1 MITKFGSYEHNIN
14 INNKL
19 MQNHVHKGLTEC
31 KEFTTLKV
39 VNFMCNLVK
48 WTHNFNINKNCTPI
62 YGVSLFD
69 WRLQFFYYF
78 QNNFS
83 SDLRNVQPT
92 SKYCIES

>member
-1 MITKFGSYEHNIN
+1 MVTKFGSYEHNIN

-48 WTHNFNINKNCTPI
+48 WTHNFNINKNCTPT
-62 YGVSLFD
+62 YGISFFD
-69 WRLQFFYYF
+69 RRLQFFYYF

-83 SDLRNVQPT
+83 SNLEMFNPPLNIV
-92 SKYCIES
+92 